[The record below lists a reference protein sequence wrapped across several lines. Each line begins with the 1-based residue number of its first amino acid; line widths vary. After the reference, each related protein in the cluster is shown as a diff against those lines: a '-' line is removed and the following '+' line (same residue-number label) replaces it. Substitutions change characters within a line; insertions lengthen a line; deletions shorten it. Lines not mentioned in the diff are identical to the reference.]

1 MALLLNKPQNWWQAF
16 LKNLQQLGQRL
27 ATFFQ
32 NLGRRLTRN
41 RGQAQTKTTWQFKVN
56 VFIQTIRSLFIYIF
70 SGLLVVGA
78 LAFGLLLGYFG
89 GIMSHESIPTYAS
102 MKRQIENVNQ
112 SSSLYFAQKVKLA
125 DVKSDLIRTK
135 TSYNDISPYL
145 IKAVVATEDDDF
157 YEHRGVVPK
166 SLIRAVLSDV
176 TGVGAQTGGSTLTQQ
191 LVKMQLLSSETTWRR
206 KATEVMLALRIDKYF
221 SKQQIIESYL
231 NVATL
236 GRNNAG
242 QNIAG
247 VETAA
252 QGLFGTTA
260 KNLTLPQAA
269 FIAGLPQSP
278 SIYTPY
284 QQDGTVKKDL
294 TYSMKRK
301 DVVLFRMYRHG
312 DITKKQYNEAKKVD
326 LRAQFQAPTT
336 ASSSTTEG
344 YMYNLLLG
352 QARSI
357 LIEQLIKQNGRKVAT
372 VKKDAKL
379 YAQYYDQADELLKQ
393 KGYRIDSTIN
403 KKLYDEL
410 QDVTATQGTTFG
422 QDYTETAFDDNLNKN
437 VTITEQAQTGSVLL
451 DNETGAVLAFVGGR
465 DFNDN
470 QINHAFDTQRSPGS
484 SIKPLI
490 AYGPAVENKV
500 INSQTM
506 IADFAHNFNG
516 YKPTD
521 YNKSIEN
528 RFVPA
533 TEALAWSYNLPAV
546 NLYNHLK
553 NETKVD
559 VSSYMSKMGINLT
572 SNEYSQLGIALGGT
586 DRGISVEQNASA
598 FATFANGGDHVNP
611 YVIAKITAPNG
622 SVIYRHKS
630 KKTKVFS
637 KSTAYIMQQMMK
649 SVISTGTGTQLA
661 WQLNF
666 NTSNVYGKTGTSND
680 YRDIWFVGSTP
691 GVTLATWMGYDNFYG
706 NSHNLTSASSNTN
719 MSYWAKMANALYQT
733 QPDLFKLEQTPAKP
747 TGAEQHQVLASTGTE
762 AGTITYGS
770 SKINLTGAK
779 KTAWFNDG
787 ATPAKA
793 SANFAIGG
801 TEENYKLFWDHYQGK
816 SNDYGVVQNV
826 DDNGDVIKST
836 TKTTTDT
843 NTTDNSTTN
852 NEATTNKDV
861 NNSSGQNTDS
871 GNNATDTNTT
881 TGGTGNSPD
890 TGTDENTNQGTTEP
904 GNSTDTNTDQ
914 GNAGTGTTTDQTTN
928 NQTTTN

>member
-1 MALLLNKPQNWWQAF
+1 MNKPQNWWQAF
-16 LKNLQQLGQRL
+16 LQHLQQLGRRL
-27 ATFFQ
+27 QLFFKK
-32 NLGRRLTRN
+32 LGRALTRK
-41 RGQAQTKTTWQFKVN
+41 REQAQANTPKTSWYFKVN
-56 VFIQTIRSLFIYIF
+56 VVLQALRSLALY
-70 SGLLVVGA
+70 LVSAVLVIGA
-78 LAFGLLLGYFG
+78 LAFGLFLGYFG
-89 GIMSHESIPTYAS
+89 GLMSHENIPTYAS

-112 SSSLYFAQKVKLA
+112 SSTLYFAQSVKLA
-125 DVKSDLIRTK
+125 DVKSDLQRTK
-135 TSYNDISPYL
+135 TSYANMSPNL
-145 IKAVVATEDDDF
+145 IKAVVATEDDEF
-157 YEHRGVVPK
+157 YDHKGVVPK

-176 TGVGAQTGGSTLTQQ
+176 TGLGAQTGGSTLTQQ

-231 NVATL
+231 NVATF

-252 QGLFGTTA
+252 QGLFGTSA

-301 DVVLFRMYRHG
+301 NIVLFRMYRHG
-312 DITKKQYNEAKKVD
+312 DISKKEYTAAKKVD
-326 LRAQFQAPTT
+326 LRTQFQAPTT
-336 ASSSTTEG
+336 ASTSTTTYG

-357 LIEQLIKQNGRKVAT
+357 LIDQLIEQNGRKVAT
-372 VKKDAKL
+372 VKQDAKL
-379 YAQYYDQADELLKQ
+379 YAQYYDTADELLKQ

-403 KKLYDEL
+403 KKLYDNL
-410 QDVTATQGTTFG
+410 QDVTTTSGNTFG
-422 QDYTETAFDDNLNKN
+422 QEYTETAFDDNLNKD
-437 VTITEQAQTGSVLL
+437 VTITEKAQTGSILL

-465 DFNDN
+465 DFSDN

-506 IADFAHNFNG
+506 LADFSRNFNG

-521 YNKSIEN
+521 YNKTIEN

-546 NLYNHLK
+546 NLYNYLK
-553 NETKVD
+553 NNTKVD
-559 VSSYMSKMGINLT
+559 PSTYMSKMGIHLT
-572 SNEYSQLGIALGGT
+572 PSEYAQLGIALGGT
-586 DRGISVEQNASA
+586 DTGITVEQNAGA
-598 FATFANGGDHVNP
+598 FATFANGGEHVDP
-611 YVIAKITAPNG
+611 YVINKITAPNG
-622 SVIYRHKS
+622 SVIYRHKHA
-630 KKTKVFS
+630 KKKVFS
-637 KSTAYIMQQMMK
+637 KSTSYIMQQMMK
-649 SVISTGTGTQLA
+649 NVISTGTGTQLA

-666 NTSNVYGKTGTSND
+666 NTNNVYGKTGTSND

-691 GVTLATWMGYDNFYG
+691 GITMATWMGYDNFYG
-706 NSHNLTSASSNTN
+706 NSHNLSEAASNTN
-719 MSYWAKMANALYQT
+719 MTYWAKMANSLYQT
-733 QPDLFKLEQTPAKP
+733 QPDIFKLEKTPSRPAGAQT
-747 TGAEQHQVLASTGTE
+747 HSVLTSTGTE
-762 AGTITYGS
+762 AGALTISGS
-770 SKINLTGAK
+770 RVNLTGG
-779 KTAWFNDG
+779 KTSAWFNE
-787 ATPAKA
+787 ANPAKA
-793 SANFAIGG
+793 TEKFGIGG
-801 TEENYKLFWDHYQGK
+801 TAENYKLFWDHYQGK
-816 SNDYGVVQNV
+816 SNDYGTVQRV
-826 DDNGDVIKST
+826 DDNGDVIKQTKAVTPATAT
-836 TKTTTDT
+836 TDDTTTTDT
-843 NTTDNSTTN
+843 AATN
-852 NEATTNKDV
+852 AATTNKDV

-871 GNNATDTNTT
+871 GNNTSGSNNT

-890 TGTDENTNQGTTEP
+890 QSTDSTETETNTNQ
-904 GNSTDTNTDQ
+904 
-914 GNAGTGTTTDQTTN
+914 TTDQNTGGGTETN
-928 NQTTTN
+928 PATPDTTTTN